1 MVVVGVRVLFK
12 AELGVAIAIAV
23 AFLVVLITISL
34 AHWRN
39 AAEGDRGGAA
49 GAPQSSR
56 QYTGDQYEQLRPGM
70 SVGEV
75 DAIMGGDGQSSSSQR
90 RVISPDRATSAGV
103 SFMDLPLELV
113 TRLYRRQ
120 ASRKE
125 TCEKVEALVWS
136 RWPTEGLRQE
146 SDA

>member
-1 MVVVGVRVLFK
+1 VVVVGVRVLFK

-34 AHWRN
+34 VHWRN

-75 DAIMGGDGQSSSSQR
+75 DAIMGGDGQSSESEIGGGPVGQYMNADGSN
-90 RVISPDRATSAGV
+90 VTV
-103 SFMDLPLELV
+103 SFQDGSM
-113 TRLYRRQ
+113 
-120 ASRKE
+120 
-125 TCEKVEALVWS
+125 
-136 RWPTEGLRQE
+136 PTKAMAGL
-146 SDA
+146 